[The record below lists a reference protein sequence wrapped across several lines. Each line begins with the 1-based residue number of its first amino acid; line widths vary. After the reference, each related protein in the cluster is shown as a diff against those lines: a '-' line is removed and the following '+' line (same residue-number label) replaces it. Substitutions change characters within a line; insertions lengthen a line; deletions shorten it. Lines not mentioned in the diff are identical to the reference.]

1 MASTKSM
8 YEGSKTNHDGSGST
22 PNRGESQRP
31 ASGGGSIESGLSLR
45 QEFSPNAI
53 DETEFGQPKPEKRLT

>member
-1 MASTKSM
+1 MLNKKMNESL
-8 YEGSKTNHDGSGST
+8 KTNRDGSGST
-22 PNRGESQRP
+22 PNRGESQKP
-31 ASGGGSIESGLSLR
+31 ASGGGSVESGLSMR